1 MIDLLNCLKEKVSS
15 REISDLAGNLIK
27 IPSYTGLEN
36 QEKEIAEFI
45 CSFFRSEGINAEMKE
60 VLKGRPNVYATLKG
74 QGNDLYSTS
83 RGIRQNRRPEY
94 GKDDSGT

>member
-1 MIDLLNCLKEKVSS
+1 LIDLLNCLKEKVSS
-15 REISDLAGNLIK
+15 REVSDLAGNLIK

-74 QGNDLYSTS
+74 QGVGGNYKRQGYS
-83 RGIRQNRRPEY
+83 RRQ
-94 GKDDSGT
+94 T